1 MAKWR
6 LPEFLNSLTAP
17 GQASEAAAEKEV
29 TEVEDDSDL
38 KLADRPLDRS
48 ILWLPGGW
56 GEFQRGPPRKH
67 ELFVDQEVLRRV
79 NSHAHEGIE
88 GAYGLLTGDVRV
100 CRVTRVPFVH
110 AEAAHRSERPLPV
123 DNDLSSFREFFW
135 EIREEAGRNGR
146 IIIGWYHT
154 HTLLGLQLSERDR
167 RLHVSHFHDDWSCAL
182 VVVGREGTTEG
193 GFFQRDRGETLFRR
207 AARPFRE
214 IINQRVKP
222 GGGPYA
228 TTVSWTNYWT
238 EEPVLYIHTPG
249 DRSATRTGWQSLQ
262 KHRRQ
267 VESGEERTLAELA
280 RARLARSRTGGKEAA
295 ESDVPDR
302 RGPHEPVSTEP
313 EPPPGKPKSV
323 DHAPRMPA
331 AHSGD
336 STARSS
342 SAAAAGQAWVEWR
355 KTREARAGIEEAR
368 SRRSQAVEKA
378 AMEAA
383 KAIVEHA
390 QASAPEAVAEASVEA
405 AAVDATEAAEVVEG
419 AEAAKARADA
429 KEAEAVKAE
438 AEAKAAKAAKAEAVA
453 QARAQEEARAR

>member
-17 GQASEAAAEKEV
+17 GQASGAAAEEED
-29 TEVEDDSDL
+29 TEVQNDSGQT
-38 KLADRPLDRS
+38 LADRPLDRS
-48 ILWLPGGW
+48 ILWIPGGW
-56 GEFQRGPPRKH
+56 SEFHRGPPRKH
-67 ELFVDQEVLRRV
+67 ELFVDQEVLRGV
-79 NSHAHEGIE
+79 DSHAHERIE
-88 GAYGLLTGDVRV
+88 GACGLLTGDVRV

-110 AEAAHRSERPLPV
+110 VEAAHRSERALPA

-146 IIIGWYHT
+146 IIVGWYHT

-167 RLHVSHFHDDWSCAL
+167 RLHVAHFHDDWPCAL
-182 VVVGREGTTEG
+182 VVVSREGATEG

-228 TTVSWTNYWT
+228 TTVSWTNYGT
-238 EEPVLYIHTPG
+238 EEPVLYIHAPG
-249 DRSATRTGWQSLQ
+249 DRSAVRTGWQSLQ
-262 KHRRQ
+262 ERRRRDKA
-267 VESGEERTLAELA
+267 GEERTMAELA
-280 RARLARSRTGGKEAA
+280 RAQLARSRTGHKEAA
-295 ESDVPDR
+295 ESDTPDR
-302 RGPHEPVSTEP
+302 GGRNEPVSTER

-331 AHSGD
+331 ADSGD
-336 STARSS
+336 LTARSS
-342 SAAAAGQAWVEWR
+342 PAAAGQAWAEWR
-355 KTREARAGIEEAR
+355 KTREARTGIEEAR
-368 SRRSQAVEKA
+368 KRRAQAVEKA

-390 QASAPEAVAEASVEA
+390 QGSAPEAGAEALSEA
-405 AAVDATEAAEVVEG
+405 ASVDATEAAEVVEG

-429 KEAEAVKAE
+429 KEAEKRRRVPKR
-438 AEAKAAKAAKAEAVA
+438 KH
-453 QARAQEEARAR
+453 AREPRPKRGRRRRRRRRP